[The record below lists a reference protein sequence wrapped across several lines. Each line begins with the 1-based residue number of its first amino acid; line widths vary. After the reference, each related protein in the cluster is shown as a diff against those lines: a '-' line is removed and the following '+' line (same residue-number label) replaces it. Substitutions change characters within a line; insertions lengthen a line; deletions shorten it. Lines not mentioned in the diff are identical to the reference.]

1 MQRIA
6 YVRGRAVASLI
17 RSAAVGNHGRRL
29 VRWLALAAC
38 VLAPGAGLVAQI
50 TREAPAAPPLPS
62 AALDLRPLFSQQRPI
77 LDVLAEQNRR
87 HVLDAT
93 GVTVYERA
101 PTGWQAAQSYPVTP
115 QSPWPRD
122 LHGMLAVNVD
132 AVEVFLPGLWCSLS
146 TPDRRFACQ
155 ASARSFWLDVGLKG
169 PFELRGNRFVAADG
183 FEFYSLLA
191 LSAPTAGASYVAGAS
206 DGYLT
211 LLDADRR
218 PLARMMPGDDA
229 AALVGG
235 CRDES
240 YVLARM
246 DADGGD
252 ALGVFQVRDRAM
264 KEVSPRRLL
273 QGRLT
278 ALWPDSSDTRT
289 GRVVVRAADAERYDA
304 YQVTVACVR

>member
-1 MQRIA
+1 MPRNA
-6 YVRGRAVASLI
+6 YARGRGFASLI

-29 VRWLALAAC
+29 VRWLALVAC
-38 VLAPGAGLVAQI
+38 VITYGAGLVAQI

-77 LDVLAEQNRR
+77 LDVLPESNRR

-122 LHGMLAVNVD
+122 LRGMLAVNVD
-132 AVEVFLPGLWCSLS
+132 ALEVFLPGLWCSLS
-146 TPDRRFACQ
+146 TPGRRFACQ
-155 ASARSFWLDVGLKG
+155 ASARSFLLDPGLKG
-169 PFELRGNRFVAADG
+169 PFELRGNRFITSG
-183 FEFYSLLA
+183 GLEFYSLIA
-191 LSAPTAGASYVAGAS
+191 LSLPTAGASYLAGTT
-206 DGYLT
+206 DGFLT
-211 LLDADRR
+211 LLDTEGR
-218 PLARMMPGDDA
+218 PIARAMPGDDVVR
-229 AALVGG
+229 LVGG
-235 CRDES
+235 CRDEP
-240 YVLARM
+240 YVLVRVE
-246 DADGGD
+246 ADGGD
-252 ALGVFQVRDRAM
+252 ALAIFQVRDRALQ
-264 KEVSPRRLL
+264 EVAPRRLL

-278 ALWPDSSDTRT
+278 ALWSDTLDVRS